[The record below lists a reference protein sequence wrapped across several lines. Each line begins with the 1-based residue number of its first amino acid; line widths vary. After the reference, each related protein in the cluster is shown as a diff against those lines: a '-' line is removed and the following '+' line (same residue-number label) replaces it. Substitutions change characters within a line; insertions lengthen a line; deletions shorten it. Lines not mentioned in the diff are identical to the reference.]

1 VHCTRQHVNCWHTLQ
16 TAHAASPGGQIL
28 TFKAVLELSQWQ
40 CGWSID
46 PRFGINAGLF
56 FSFFLLLSSI
66 TAPNPSNFQS
76 NPSIYFF

>member
-1 VHCTRQHVNCWHTLQ
+1 MRQRVNYYHTLQ
-16 TAHAASPGGQIL
+16 TAHAASPNGQIL

-56 FSFFLLLSSI
+56 FFLFFALIIDYS
-66 TAPNPSNFQS
+66 A
-76 NPSIYFF
+76 